1 MIRRV
6 KSGLTTCAI
15 WRKVS
20 VLQPASNAIVRR
32 MDGKRLLAIMTPESV
47 LVLSVFFNFPILNGC
62 YSVFVGINPCLSTS
76 KSDESDSRA
85 PVRRTFTH

>member
-6 KSGLTTCAI
+6 KPGLTTCAI

-32 MDGKRLLAIMTPESV
+32 MDGKRLLAIMTPESAP
-47 LVLSVFFNFPILNGC
+47 VLSVF
-62 YSVFVGINPCLSTS
+62 Y
-76 KSDESDSRA
+76 K
-85 PVRRTFTH
+85 